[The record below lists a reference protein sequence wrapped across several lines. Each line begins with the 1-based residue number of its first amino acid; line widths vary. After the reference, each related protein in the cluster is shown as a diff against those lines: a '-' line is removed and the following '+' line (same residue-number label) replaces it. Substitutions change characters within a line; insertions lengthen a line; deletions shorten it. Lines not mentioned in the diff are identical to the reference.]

1 MKTAFKSEARG
12 FRHHSQV
19 HWQYYDYVCY
29 RLKRKRCLLIF
40 SLCIQKVLAVFYIVW
55 IENVVPSKKDIEK
68 RREKKKIK
76 WTQKKKKISSFE
88 TTVWRLNR
96 RQVNTKRQIILKSWF
111 RIILKIFLEGTC
123 EPIGNKKK
131 SVF

>member
-1 MKTAFKSEARG
+1 MLQTEGKKMFIDIFTLHSESAG
-12 FRHHSQV
+12 S
-19 HWQYYDYVCY
+19 
-29 RLKRKRCLLIF
+29 
-40 SLCIQKVLAVFYIVW
+40 VFYIVW

-76 WTQKKKKISSFE
+76 WTRKKKKISLFE

>member
-1 MKTAFKSEARG
+1 MLQTEEKKMFIDIFTL
-12 FRHHSQV
+12 HSQ
-19 HWQYYDYVCY
+19 
-29 RLKRKRCLLIF
+29 
-40 SLCIQKVLAVFYIVW
+40 SAGSVFYIVW

-68 RREKKKIK
+68 GKKKIK

-111 RIILKIFLEGTC
+111 RLILKIFLEGTC